1 MLRLLGLV
9 ISIALADSLNPSTVG
24 PALYLA
30 GGKSPRRDVLSFTAG
45 VFVVF
50 LLGGLIL
57 TLGPG
62 HAILSSVPRP
72 DATTRYILETIAG
85 VAMLIAA
92 QTLWLRRGKPEQQKD
107 PSEARPSGL
116 FGSQHNPLLLGAGI
130 ALVELPTAFPYFA
143 AIAAV
148 VGSGQNLVSQIVLIA
163 IYNVCFVLPLL
174 AIVLMLR
181 IFGARAVEILSRA
194 REYLRRRWRPIVAA
208 ISLIV
213 GIFVV
218 ALGVTGLIGQTTGG
232 LGRFSRRV
240 RRVISR

>member
-1 MLRLLGLV
+1 MFRLLGLV

-30 GGKSPRRDVLSFTAG
+30 GGKCPRRDVLSFTAG

-57 TLGPG
+57 ALGPG
-62 HAILSSVPRP
+62 HAILSAVPRP

-85 VAMLIAA
+85 IAMLVAA
-92 QTLWLRRGKPEQQKD
+92 LWLRRGKPERQKD
-107 PSEARPSGL
+107 PRPARPRGL
-116 FGSQHNPLLLGAGI
+116 FGSQRNPLLLGAGI
-130 ALVELPTAFPYFA
+130 AVVELPTAFPYFA

-174 AIVLMLR
+174 AIVLALR

-194 REYLRRRWRPIVAA
+194 RDYLRRRWRPIVAV

-213 GIFVV
+213 GVFVI
-218 ALGVTGLIGQTTGG
+218 ALGVTGLIGQTRGD
-232 LGRFSRRV
+232 LGQVSRRV
-240 RRVISR
+240 RGVISR